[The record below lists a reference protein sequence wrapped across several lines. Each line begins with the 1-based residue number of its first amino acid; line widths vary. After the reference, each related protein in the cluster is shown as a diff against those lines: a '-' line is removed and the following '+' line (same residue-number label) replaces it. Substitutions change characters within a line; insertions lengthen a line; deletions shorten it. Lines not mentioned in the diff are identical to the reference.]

1 MKKLAY
7 VVFGVIGVVVV
18 AVVVLPRVVGL
29 NVFKPQIVEA
39 VRDATG
45 RVLRIDGDIKLA
57 ILPAVELSLGGVHLS
72 NAPDAPEADM
82 ISVATVSAKVALWPL
97 ISRKLEVEHLVIQ
110 EPVVSLYSDAA
121 GRPNWVFESGAESGK
136 PAMAGA
142 ETGGSKEPPL
152 AGLVLQDVRI
162 VGGRVSFVDA
172 RGGQEIQARD
182 IALTASLA
190 GMASPLVLTGQAV
203 VNERSVSLD
212 VSAGAVAAVLGGQN
226 FQAKL
231 ALGSELINAGFA
243 GTIQQDPVPGLDGGF
258 DLEITSVGMLASWL
272 GRPLAADQPDP
283 GSLKLEAVFKAE
295 GAKVALE
302 RASLQGEGLEATAS
316 GSFDGSGEINKVALK
331 VDAGALDLAR
341 YLPPAKPAAAGHAP
355 MARKHR
361 DMTEGISEEPIDLT
375 PLRQTE
381 AQVEI
386 TLAGLKA
393 PGIELGRLA
402 FTTTLEGGV
411 LQAHLSELALY
422 GGTITGTL
430 ALDGSGEVLGVVA
443 NAAIDKVDVGALAA
457 ATGDGPPPV
466 SGVASGSLEA
476 KTTGASPKALVENI
490 SARLAFDLGGI
501 DVADAPAGQISGIKI
516 DLDLPGLDSPPSL
529 AGQVVYNRE
538 PVALSLTLDP
548 LKQVLSG
555 DPFALTAKLDSAKVT
570 LGYDGRVQ
578 QEPVPG
584 LDGTLELDIPSVS
597 DLAAWLGQPL
607 EAGQPDPG
615 PLKLRARFAAEGEAV
630 RLEEATIQGESLEA
644 KASGSF
650 DGSGAVKKIVLAL
663 ESGVLDIDRYLPSP
677 APKSEAPAA
686 ETSATDG
693 QTTAA
698 PVDFMAALSDEPI
711 DLSGLKGTEAEITV
725 ALGGIKAAGF
735 EVGRVA
741 FTTRLKDSV
750 LAVELGELGLYG
762 GRVTARLD
770 VNGAGEALAV
780 AAGLQI
786 AEVAVAELAAA
797 ATGSPAPISGLVS
810 GSLEAKAQGASP
822 RVLAQNLSAKL
833 AFALSEIDAG
843 DSPAADVSALDVAL
857 DLPGLEAPSRLTGAV
872 VYKGEKAALDVTLD
886 PLKQILSGE
895 RFALRAALSS
905 ALINLGYDGSV
916 QQQPLPGLDGSFDLD
931 VPSVG
936 KLAAWLDQP
945 FDPKQPDPGPLK
957 VHAVLSADQGK
968 VALTEATIVGKSVK
982 ARAEGS
988 FDSGQAVPTV
998 IAALKVDELDLDAY
1012 LPPQKAGKKKD
1023 KGAAGKAKPAPAAQ
1037 GWSAEPIDLAPL
1049 RQINADISI
1058 ETGSVR
1064 YRGLEI
1070 ARSRATLK
1078 LVGGVLDFKLEDLAV
1093 ADGAV
1098 TAAAHLDGS
1107 GKSAALD
1114 YQASVEGV
1122 QALPVLAALADV
1134 DYLSGTANLAAK
1146 GSARGRSEK
1155 ELVSSLNGDGR
1166 FQVLDGAIEG
1176 FDLAAT
1182 LRNMGSV
1189 SLVSGASEKTDFA
1202 ELSGSYVITKGRL
1215 TNQDLQMLAPLVRV
1229 NGAGD
1234 VNLPPQTLDYGVEAK
1249 LVSSLKGQ
1257 GGEKGLEGL
1266 AIPIRATGPWAN
1278 PAIQIDWASAI
1289 RQAALDPKR
1298 LKNMPD
1304 ELQGLATGLG
1314 IKLAIP
1320 GAEEGG
1326 SDQGGETGGAAG
1338 VLQQLLNPQPAP
1350 QPETQ
1355 AEGPAPTGPA
1365 PTGKAKEEPAP
1376 APSLKDPLKTL
1387 KGLFGN

>member
-1 MKKLAY
+1 
-7 VVFGVIGVVVV
+7 
-18 AVVVLPRVVGL
+18 
-29 NVFKPQIVEA
+29 
-39 VRDATG
+39 
-45 RVLRIDGDIKLA
+45 
-57 ILPAVELSLGGVHLS
+57 VHLA
-72 NAPDAPEADM
+72 NAPDAPEAEM
-82 ISVATVSAKVALWPL
+82 VSVAKLSVKVALWPL
-97 ISRKLEVEHLVIQ
+97 FGRNLEVEHLVIE

-121 GRPNWVFESGAESGK
+121 GRPNWIFETGETAGTSGTDVSEPSGA
-136 PAMAGA
+136 
-142 ETGGSKEPPL
+142 KEPPL
-152 AGLVLQDVRI
+152 AGLVLKDVRI
-162 VGGRVSFVDA
+162 EGGRVTFVDA
-172 RGGQEIQARD
+172 RGGQEIEARD

-190 GMASPLVLTGQAV
+190 NMASPLVLTGQAV

-212 VSAGAVAAVLGGQN
+212 LSVGAMAAVLGGQG
-226 FQAKL
+226 FKAEL
-231 ALGSELINAGFA
+231 ALGSELINTGFA

-258 DLEITSVGMLASWL
+258 DLEISSVGMLASWL

-283 GSLKLEAVFKAE
+283 GSLKLEAMFKAE

-302 RASLQGEGLEATAS
+302 RASLQGDGLEATAS
-316 GSFDGSGEINKVALK
+316 GSFDGSGEINKVNLK

-341 YLPPAKPAAAGHAP
+341 YLPPAKPAP
-355 MARKHR
+355 MDHGSMPRKHR
-361 DMTEGISEEPIDLT
+361 DMTAGISEEAIDLT

-386 TLAGLKA
+386 ALAGLKA
-393 PGIELGRLA
+393 PGLELGRLA
-402 FTTTLEGGV
+402 FTTTLQGGV
-411 LQAHLSELALY
+411 LQAKLSELALY

-430 ALDGSGEVLGVVA
+430 ALDGSGEVLVV
-443 NAAIDKVDVGALAA
+443 NVDAAIDKVDVGALAA
-457 ATGDGPPPV
+457 AKGDGPPPV
-466 SGVASGSLEA
+466 TGVASATLEA
-476 KTTGASPKALVENI
+476 KTTGANPRALVENV
-490 SARLAFDLGGI
+490 SARLAFDLGGV
-501 DVADAPAGQISGIKI
+501 DVADAPAGMISQVKI

-538 PVALSLTLDP
+538 PVTLSLTLDP

-555 DPFALTAKLDSAKVT
+555 EPFALAAKVDSAKMA
-570 LGYDGRVQ
+570 LGYDGLVQ

-584 LDGTLELDIPSVS
+584 LDGTLELDIPSVGK
-597 DLAAWLGQPL
+597 LAAWLGQPL
-607 EAGQPDPG
+607 ETSQPDPG
-615 PLKLRARFAAEGEAV
+615 PLKLRARFAADGEAV

-650 DGSGAVKKIVLAL
+650 DGSGEVRKIVLQV
-663 ESGVLDIDRYLPSP
+663 ESGVLDIDRYLPPP
-677 APKSEAPAA
+677 APKSEAPASGAPAA
-686 ETSATDG
+686 EMQATSAPG
-693 QTTAA
+693 
-698 PVDFMAALSDEPI
+698 DFMAALSDEPI
-711 DLSGLKGTEAEITV
+711 DLSGLKGTEAEISV
-725 ALGGIKAAGF
+725 ALGGLKAAGF

-750 LAVELGELGLYG
+750 MAVELGELGLYG
-762 GRVTARLD
+762 GQVTAKLD
-770 VNGAGEALAV
+770 LNGAGEALAV
-780 AAGLQI
+780 DTGLQI
-786 AEVAVAELAAA
+786 ADVAVAELAAA
-797 ATGSPAPISGLVS
+797 ATGGAAPISGRVS
-810 GSLEAKAQGASP
+810 GSLNAKAEGASP

-833 AFALSEIDAG
+833 AFALSDIEAG
-843 DSPAADVSALDVAL
+843 DSPAADLSALDVAL
-857 DLPGLEAPSRLTGAV
+857 DLPGLEAPSRLTGAA

-886 PLKQILSGE
+886 PLKQILAGE

-916 QQQPLPGLDGSFDLD
+916 QQKPVPGLDGNFDLD

-945 FDPKQPDPGPLK
+945 LDPEQPDPGPLK
-957 VHAVLSADQGK
+957 VHAALSADQGK
-968 VALTEATIVGKSVK
+968 VALTEATIDGKAVK
-982 ARAEGS
+982 VRAEGS
-988 FDSGQAVPTV
+988 YDGGQAVPTV
-998 IAALKVDELDLDAY
+998 VAALKVEELDLDAY
-1012 LPPQKAGKKKD
+1012 LPPQKASKKKD
-1023 KGAAGKAKPAPAAQ
+1023 KGAAAKTKPAPASHR
-1037 GWSAEPIDLAPL
+1037 WSEEPIDLAPL

-1058 ETGSVR
+1058 ETGPVR
-1064 YRGLEI
+1064 YSGLEI
-1070 ARSRATLK
+1070 SRSRATLK
-1078 LVGGVLDFKLEDLAV
+1078 LAGGVLDFNLEDLAV

-1107 GKSAALD
+1107 GKAAALT

-1155 ELVSSLNGDGR
+1155 ELVGSLNGDGR

-1182 LRNMGSV
+1182 LRSVGSAGV
-1189 SLVSGASEKTDFA
+1189 LSGDTEKTDFA
-1202 ELSGSYVITKGRL
+1202 ELSGSYVITKGLL

-1249 LVSSLKGQ
+1249 LVSSLEGQ
-1257 GGEKGLEGL
+1257 GGEKGLAGI
-1266 AIPIRATGPWAN
+1266 AIPIRATGPWTD

-1289 RQAALDPKR
+1289 RQAALDPAR
-1298 LKNMPD
+1298 LKDMPAD
-1304 ELQGLATGLG
+1304 VQDLATGLG

-1320 GAEEGG
+1320 GAEDGGDGGLGGLIKALPGG
-1326 SDQGGETGGAAG
+1326 SDEGGESGGAAG
-1338 VLQQLLNPQPAP
+1338 VLQQLLQPQPEP

-1365 PTGKAKEEPAP
+1365 PTGKTQEEPAP
-1376 APSLKDPLKTL
+1376 APVIKDPLKTL